1 MKNDDC
7 AFFKWAKE
15 CIYPEEQDLQL
26 KLSEIEK
33 MMKEL
38 GEMKKKAEYKM
49 DKALL
54 KKQQYKAEIN
64 NLQLELKKATAREKN
79 LFLIFFISWA
89 VFVMYTAQ
97 TKK

>member
-1 MKNDDC
+1 
-7 AFFKWAKE
+7 
-15 CIYPEEQDLQL
+15 
-26 KLSEIEK
+26 

-64 NLQLELKKATAREKN
+64 NLQLKLKKATPREKN
-79 LFLIFFISWA
+79 MFLILFISWV
-89 VFVMYTAQ
+89 VFVMYIALF
-97 TKK
+97 KK